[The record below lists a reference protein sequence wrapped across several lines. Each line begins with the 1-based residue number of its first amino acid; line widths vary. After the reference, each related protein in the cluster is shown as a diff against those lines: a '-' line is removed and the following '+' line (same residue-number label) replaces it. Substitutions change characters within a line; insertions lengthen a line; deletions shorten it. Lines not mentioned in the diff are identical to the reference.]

1 MHAAICDFIADCLQN
16 SVEANSSYIKILY
29 DRKSSTITTIIED
42 NGKGMTKEQL
52 EKVRD
57 PFYTDGTK
65 HVHRKVG
72 LGIPF
77 LLQALNLSGGTFD
90 IWSEKGV
97 GTKLE
102 FSFDISN
109 IDTPPEGDIS
119 FAVLQAMMFNGDY
132 ELEFIRTYSLD
143 GIQED
148 QYIIKRS
155 ELLDTLGE
163 ITTAESINLARQFF
177 RSQEENLNKEAVNG

>member
-1 MHAAICDFIADCLQN
+1 MHAAICDFISDCLQN
-16 SVEANSSYIKILY
+16 SVEANSSYIKLLY
-29 DRKSSTITTIIED
+29 DRKGNVVTTIIED

-52 EKVRD
+52 EKARD

-65 HVHRKVG
+65 HVNRKIG

-77 LLQALNLSGGTFD
+77 LHQAIDLSGGTLD
-90 IWSEKGV
+90 IWSRKDV

-102 FSFDISN
+102 FSFDMSN

-119 FAVLQAMMFNGDY
+119 SAALQAMMFDEDY
-132 ELEFIRTYSLD
+132 ELEFIRTCSLN
-143 GIQED
+143 GIDKD

-155 ELLDTLGE
+155 ELFDTPGD
-163 ITTAESINLARQFF
+163 ITADSITLARRYFKS
-177 RSQEENLNKEAVNG
+177 REENLNKEAVNG

>member
-16 SVEANSSYIKILY
+16 SVEANSSYIKLSYNQKNNI
-29 DRKSSTITTIIED
+29 IATIIED

-65 HVHRKVG
+65 HVRRKVG

-90 IWSEKGV
+90 LWSEKGV

-102 FSFDISN
+102 FSFNISN
-109 IDTPPEGDIS
+109 IDTPPEGDIC
-119 FAVLQAMMFNGDY
+119 FAVLQAMMFDGDY
-132 ELEFIRTYSLD
+132 ELEFVRTYNPN
-143 GIQED
+143 GIHED

-155 ELLDTLGE
+155 ELLDTLGDL
-163 ITTAESINLARQFF
+163 TTADTITLAKQFF
-177 RSQEENLNKEAVNG
+177 ESQEENLNKEAVNG